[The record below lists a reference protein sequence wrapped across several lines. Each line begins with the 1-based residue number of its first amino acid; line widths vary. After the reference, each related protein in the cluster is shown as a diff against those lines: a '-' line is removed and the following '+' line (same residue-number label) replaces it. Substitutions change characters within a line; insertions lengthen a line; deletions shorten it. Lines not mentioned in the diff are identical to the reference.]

1 MAVNAA
7 LGAGVIGGPFGGYK
21 RSGFGRTMGADA
33 VLDYTAGQDRVLEA
47 SRGRLPASP
56 LTPEGHDGASPPA
69 PRSPDGP
76 HIGWELTDLQ
86 LDEPKAHEVRVKF
99 QASGLCHSDDHITQG
114 DAPVRFP
121 IVGGH
126 EGAGIVESVGPDV
139 RRVKVGDRVVCSYIP
154 ACGAC
159 RPCSTG
165 HQNMCVKGLNAGTGM
180 FLDGTF
186 RFHLGDEDLGGLL
199 LAGHLLPVRGRVGV
213 GRRPAAR
220 RHPVRDRPRWSAAA
234 CPTGWGSA
242 VYAAGVRAGDTVVV
256 FGAGGVGSNA
266 VQGARYAGA
275 KNVVVVD
282 PVEFK
287 REMATVFGA
296 THTFA
301 DRARRPTSSSSTTTW
316 GQLADHAILHARRGH
331 RGDRQRGGPDDRQ
344 GRQGHHHRRRQ
355 AHEKA
360 VHVHAGMLIG
370 YQRQVRGALFGDC
383 NPLYDIPRL
392 LGLYRSGDL
401 KLDELVTRT
410 YALDEVNEAY
420 ADLAAGKNIR
430 GVIVHDD

>member
-1 MAVNAA
+1 MSITTHAA
-7 LGAGVIGGPFGGYK
+7 IA
-21 RSGFGRTMGADA
+21 R
-33 VLDYTAGQDRVLEA
+33 
-47 SRGRLPASP
+47 
-56 LTPEGHDGASPPA
+56 
-69 PRSPDGP
+69 GP

-99 QASGLCHSDDHITQG
+99 KASGLCHSDDHITQG

-121 IVGGH
+121 MVGGH
-126 EGAGIVESVGPDV
+126 EGAGIIESIGPDV

-165 HQNMCVKGLNAGTGM
+165 HQNMCVKGLNAGSGM

-186 RFHLGDEDLGGLL
+186 RFHLGDEDLGGFCSLGTFSQYAVVSEWAVVP
-199 LAGHLLPVRGRVGV
+199 LADDIPWEVASLVGCGV
-213 GRRPAAR
+213 
-220 RHPVRDRPRWSAAA
+220 
-234 CPTGWGSA
+234 PTGWGSA
-242 VYAAGVRAGDTVVV
+242 VYAAGVRAGETVVV

-275 KNVVVVD
+275 KNVIVVD
-282 PVEFK
+282 PVDFK

-301 DRARRPTSSSSTTTW
+301 SAKEAHEFVVETTW
-316 GQLADHAILHARRGH
+316 GQLADHAILTPGVVTEDIVTAAVQMTGKGGKVTITAVGH
-331 RGDRQRGGPDDRQ
+331 LN
-344 GRQGHHHRRRQ
+344 
-355 AHEKA
+355 EKA
-360 VHVHAGMLIG
+360 VHFHAGMLIG

-383 NPLYDIPRL
+383 NPLSDIPKL
-392 LGLYRSGDL
+392 LGLYRAGDL

-420 ADLAAGKNIR
+420 ADLEAGKNIR
-430 GVIVHDD
+430 GVIVHED